1 MESKRFFPIR
11 QELDI
16 LKITKLEENDT
27 NVTQM

>member
-11 QELDI
+11 QELDV
-16 LKITKLEENDT
+16 LEITKLEENGA